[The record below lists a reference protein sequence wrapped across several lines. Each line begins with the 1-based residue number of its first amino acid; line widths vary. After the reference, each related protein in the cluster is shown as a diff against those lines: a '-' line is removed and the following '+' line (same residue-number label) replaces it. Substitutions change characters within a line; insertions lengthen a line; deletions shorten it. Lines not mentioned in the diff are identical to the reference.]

1 MLRKGFML
9 VTALLL
15 CSIVLLLGMG
25 FLGSRVG
32 QYNSTM
38 QASLAARAR
47 WVARAGLE
55 DARAKL
61 QRDIHFPPHPSQLQT
76 TYSYSEDLHDLSTPP
91 QYVGTYD
98 VQLDSSHDLPNL
110 RVLVITSRG
119 QVRAPGQGPTAPP
132 LACHSYRACIDVTPS
147 SYDQVRYY
155 PLLRF
160 DDLGA
165 L

>member
-1 MLRKGFML
+1 ML
-9 VTALLL
+9 VTSLLL
-15 CSIVLLLGMG
+15 CTVVLLLGMG

-32 QYNSTM
+32 QYNSTL
-38 QASLAARAR
+38 QSSLAARAR

-61 QRDIHFPPHPSQLQT
+61 SRDIHFPPYANQKQT
-76 TYSYSEDLHDLSTPP
+76 LYSYSEDLYDLSTPK
-91 QYVGTYD
+91 QFVGTYD
-98 VQLDSSHDLPNL
+98 VQLDSSQDIPNV
-110 RVLVITSRG
+110 RVLTILARG
-119 QVRAPGQGPTAPP
+119 QVSKQPGGPA
-132 LACHSYRACIDVTPS
+132 LACHSYRVCIDVTPS
-147 SYDQVRYY
+147 SYDQVRYF

>member
-1 MLRKGFML
+1 ML

-15 CSIVLLLGMG
+15 CTVVLLLGMG
-25 FLGSRVG
+25 FLGSRAG
-32 QYNSTM
+32 QYHSTV
-38 QASLAARAR
+38 QAALAARAR
-47 WVARAGLE
+47 AVARAGLE

-61 QRDIHFPPHPSQLQT
+61 QRDIHFPPRPSQAQPV
-76 TYSYSEDLHDLSTPP
+76 YSYTEDFFDLSTPP

-98 VQLDSSHDLPNL
+98 VQVDSSHDIPNV
-110 RVLVITSRG
+110 RVLVVTSRG
-119 QVRAPGQGPTAPP
+119 QVRGAGHGPTSPP
-132 LACHSYRACIDVTPS
+132 LACHSYRVCIDVTPS
-147 SYDQVRYY
+147 SYNLVRYY

>member
-1 MLRKGFML
+1 MKRQAFML
-9 VTALLL
+9 ITALLL
-15 CSIVLLLGMG
+15 CTVVLLLGMG

-32 QYNSTM
+32 QYNSTL

-55 DARAKL
+55 EARAKL
-61 QRDIHFPPHPSQLQT
+61 QRDIHFPPDSSQQQT
-76 TYSYSEDLHDLSTPP
+76 LYSYSEDLYDLSSPP
-91 QYVGTYD
+91 LYMGTYD
-98 VQLDSSHDLPNL
+98 VQLDSSRDIPNL
-110 RVLVITSRG
+110 HVLTIVSRG
-119 QVRAPGQGPTAPP
+119 QVSQKPGGVP
-132 LACHSYRACIDVTPS
+132 LACHSYRVCVDVTPS
-147 SYDQVRYY
+147 SYDQVRYF